1 MSPRD
6 RRRLWRQFRR
16 KWLADDGRSYEP
28 PEAGSEIPLRLWADH
43 PHPTRIVF
51 FSKDVL
57 LRRWRES
64 GLRLPSSWL
73 VLERIGFPEPAYL
86 KRIVEIYASVRAPIC
101 FVGDLDPLDLSSF
114 LALRALDQ
122 DFATRRAALP
132 VTWVGLSDPWVEL
145 CRRHLGLR
153 TSLPI
158 LDMKSLEQEHWKV
171 LAQVAPDVRATIGPE
186 CAALLDRGKTLD
198 VAGMSGIASYGA
210 DFPQRLLAY
219 VKNAVRRPVP
229 RR

>member
-1 MSPRD
+1 MRTHD
-6 RRRLWRQFRR
+6 RRRLWSQFRR

-28 PEAGSEIPLRLWADH
+28 PEAGSEVPLRLWVDH
-43 PHPTRIVF
+43 PRPTRIVF

-86 KRIVEIYASVRAPIC
+86 KRVAELYASLRAPIC

-114 LALRALDQ
+114 LALRAGDQ
-122 DFATRRAALP
+122 DFATRRPALP
-132 VTWVGLSDPWVEL
+132 VTWVGLSDPWLEF
-145 CRRHLGLR
+145 CRRHLR
-153 TSLPI
+153 PPASLPA
-158 LDMKSLEQEHWKV
+158 LDMKPLEQEHWRV
-171 LAQVAPDVRATIGPE
+171 LGEVAPDVRDTIGPE

-219 VKNAVRRPVP
+219 VKNAVRRAGP